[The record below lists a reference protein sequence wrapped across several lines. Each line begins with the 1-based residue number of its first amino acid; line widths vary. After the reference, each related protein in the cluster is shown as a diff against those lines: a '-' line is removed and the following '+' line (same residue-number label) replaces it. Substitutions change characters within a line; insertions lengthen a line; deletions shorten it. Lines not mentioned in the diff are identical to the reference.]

1 MEKDGRS
8 DGMLQKFN
16 NMKIR
21 ERLIKAF
28 FILGG
33 TLVFALV
40 ISLIAMLVVTLRYDK
55 ALENYGFAQGNIG
68 RTETEFAEIRS
79 AFRGVIGY
87 TEQSSVDEMLSN
99 HDKYKEQFEKEFADL
114 KDVMVASD
122 EKRLYSEIESELDDY
137 WKLEQEVLE
146 LGASS
151 DEEDGKEAQARA
163 NEEVA
168 PAYESIDGKLS
179 EITERKVE
187 HGDLLS
193 NQLMMLCY
201 ILIAAILVIVI
212 IMLLVTFKLNKAII
226 RGIVGPVNA
235 LKDRLV
241 TFAAGDL
248 SSPFPEVDTRDEIAD
263 MVEEAKNMA
272 ETLNFVIV
280 DEGKILGEMAN
291 SNYRVD
297 SEDGSKYVGDLEK
310 ILNSIHELRDQM
322 VNTIRSIEEASSQVS
337 AGSGNLA
344 EASQSLA
351 EGATEQAGAVQEL
364 QATITT
370 ITENIKSAAENAEE
384 SYLQAQKY
392 SSEADNSREE
402 TKSMVESMERINENS
417 QKIENIISEIEDIAS
432 QTNLLS
438 LNASIEAARAGE
450 AGRGFAVVA
459 DQISQLAEQ
468 STKSA
473 VETRDLIKGA
483 LQEIAEGNKAAD
495 RMAASIESVVEGI
508 QKIAESSKSISTIA
522 TEQSV
527 AMEQAEQGAVQIS
540 EVVQS
545 NSAIAEEASAT
556 SEELSAQAISL
567 DELISKFILPEN

>member
-1 MEKDGRS
+1 
-8 DGMLQKFN
+8 MLQKFN
-16 NMKIR
+16 NMNIR
-21 ERLIKAF
+21 DRLIKAF

-40 ISLIAMLVVTLRYDK
+40 ITLISMLVVTLRYDK
-55 ALENYGFAQGNIG
+55 ALDNYGFAQGNIG

-79 AFRGVIGY
+79 AFRGVIGF
-87 TEQSSVDEMLSN
+87 TEQSSVDAMLSN
-99 HDKYKEQFEKEFADL
+99 HDKYKELFEKEFADL
-114 KDVMVASD
+114 KDVMVNSD
-122 EKRLYSEIESELDDY
+122 EKKLYSEIESELDDY
-137 WKLEQEVLE
+137 WNLEQEVLE

-151 DEEDGKEAQARA
+151 DEEDGKEAKSRVL
-163 NEEVA
+163 EEVN
-168 PAYESIDGKLS
+168 PAYESIEQKLA

-187 HGDLLS
+187 HGDLIS
-193 NQLMMLCY
+193 GQLMMLCY
-201 ILIAAILVIVI
+201 ILIAVILVIVI
-212 IMLLVTFKLNKAII
+212 IMLLVSFKLNKTII
-226 RGIVGPVNA
+226 GGIVDPVNK
-235 LKDRLV
+235 LKERLEA
-241 TFAAGDL
+241 FAKGDL

-263 MVEEAKNMA
+263 MVDVAKNMA
-272 ETLNFVIV
+272 ETLNFVIA

-297 SEDGSKYVGDLEK
+297 SEDSSKYVGDLEK
-310 ILNSIHELRDQM
+310 ILVSIHDLREQM
-322 VNTIRSIEEASSQVS
+322 VATIRSIEEASSQVS

-351 EGATEQAGAVQEL
+351 EGATEQAGAIQEL

-370 ITENIKSAAENAEE
+370 ITENIKTAAENAEE

-392 SSEADNSREE
+392 SGEADNSREE

-483 LQEIAEGNKAAD
+483 LQEIEEGNKAAD

-508 QKIAESSKSISTIA
+508 QKIAASSKSISTIA
-522 TEQSV
+522 AEQSV

-567 DELISKFILPEN
+567 DELISKFVIPEN